1 MPNTDP
7 PLTDLEWLT
16 TRQLA
21 ALMLQLPVRTL
32 YAWRTQH
39 ADAPPVV
46 RLGKHLGWRR
56 VDVELWLRSRTDSG
70 DREQVS
76 TQHERRKSR

>member
-7 PLTDLEWLT
+7 RLTDLEWLT

-21 ALMLQLPVRTL
+21 ALLQLPVRTL

-39 ADAPPVV
+39 ADAPPAV
-46 RLGKHLGWRR
+46 RLGKHLRWRR
-56 VDVELWLRSRTDSG
+56 ADVDLWLRRQRES
-70 DREQVS
+70 DRYGSAV
-76 TQHERRKSR
+76 TPHEPRGS

>member
-32 YAWRTQH
+32 YA
-39 ADAPPVV
+39 
-46 RLGKHLGWRR
+46 
-56 VDVELWLRSRTDSG
+56 
-70 DREQVS
+70 
-76 TQHERRKSR
+76 